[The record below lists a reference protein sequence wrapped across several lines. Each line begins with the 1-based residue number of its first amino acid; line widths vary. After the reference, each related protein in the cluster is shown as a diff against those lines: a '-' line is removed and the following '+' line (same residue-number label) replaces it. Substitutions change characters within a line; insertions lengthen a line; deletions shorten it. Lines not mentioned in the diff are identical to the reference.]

1 MSRTRKSVLRRLRIA
16 AFYFVLLVVVTIT
29 LSLTWLRWESS
40 QPRDEWFVD
49 RQGEIETVKTEDAYN
64 DQGQL
69 AESVRL
75 VSSSGLEVS
84 FRILRASDIKEPLPV
99 LMILGGHRTGSR
111 VVELFSDVETRSVVG
126 VEYPYDGPDKVKGA
140 IPIAKTTPKVRRA
153 FLDTVPAVSLVLD
166 WLLEQPWVD
175 KNRIILVGASLG
187 VPFAATAAARDDRFT
202 GLMLVHG
209 AADNRL
215 WIEMQI
221 ARRIDAEYLHYPLSI
236 VLHWMAYGSVLDT
249 PAHVA
254 SIAPRPVLI
263 VGAREDERTP
273 AGQELLLF
281 ELAGEPRRLR
291 YTNGQH
297 VEPDREDILMELWN
311 ILQEE
316 QPFLTQAAT
325 P

>member
-1 MSRTRKSVLRRLRIA
+1 MSKTTKTVLVRLGKTFAYLTIA
-16 AFYFVLLVVVTIT
+16 TVVVVAA
-29 LSLTWLRWESS
+29 LLTWLRWESH

-49 RQGEIETVKTEDAYN
+49 RHGQIETVETEDTYN

-84 FRILRASDIKEPLPV
+84 FRILRAADAEEALPV

-111 VVELFSDVETRSVVG
+111 VVELFSDVENRSVVG
-126 VEYPYDGPDKVKGA
+126 VEYPYDGPEKVKGVL
-140 IPIAKTTPKVRRA
+140 PIAKTTPLVRRA

-166 WLLEQPWVD
+166 WLNEQPWVD
-175 KNRIILVGASLG
+175 KNRIVLIGASLG
-187 VPFAATAAARDDRFT
+187 VPFAAAAAARDERIT
-202 GLMLVHG
+202 ALMLVHG

-215 WIEMQI
+215 WIEMQV
-221 ARRIDAEYLHYPLSI
+221 ARRLDARFLHYPLSI

-254 SIAPRPVLI
+254 SIEPRPVLI

-273 AGQELLLF
+273 AGQEILLY
-281 ELAGEPRRLR
+281 EAAQEPRRLR

-297 VEPDREDILMELWN
+297 VEPDREDILLELWN

-316 QPFLTQAAT
+316 QPFLNQAAM

>member
-1 MSRTRKSVLRRLRIA
+1 MLVRLAKVFAFLVIA
-16 AFYFVLLVVVTIT
+16 TVTVMT
-29 LSLTWLRWESS
+29 VALAWLRWESS

-49 RQGEIETVKTEDAYN
+49 RHGEVETVETEQAYT

-84 FRILRASDIKEPLPV
+84 FRILRAADAEEPLPV
-99 LMILGGHRTGSR
+99 LLVLGGHRTGSR
-111 VVELFSDVETRSVVG
+111 VVELFSDVETRTVVG
-126 VEYPYDGPDKVKGA
+126 VEYPYDGPEKVKGV
-140 IPIAKTTPKVRRA
+140 IPIAKTTPLVRQA

-166 WLLEQPWVD
+166 WLVEQPWVD
-175 KNRIILVGASLG
+175 KNRIILIGASLG
-187 VPFAATAAARDDRFT
+187 VPFAAAAAARDERIT
-202 GLMLVHG
+202 ALMLVHG

-221 ARRIDAEYLHYPLSI
+221 ARRMDARFLHYPLSI

-249 PAHVA
+249 AVHVA
-254 SIAPRPVLI
+254 NIKPRPVLI
-263 VGAREDERTP
+263 VGARADERTP
-273 AGQELLLF
+273 AGQEIRLF
-281 ELAGEPRRLR
+281 EAAQEPRRLR

-297 VEPDREDILMELWN
+297 VEPDREDILLELWN

>member
-1 MSRTRKSVLRRLRIA
+1 MLRRLRKA
-16 AFYFVLLVVVTIT
+16 AFYFVLLVVVAIT

-49 RQGEIETVKTEDAYN
+49 RHGEIETVDTEDAYN

-75 VSSSGLEVS
+75 VSRSGLEVS
-84 FRILRASDIKEPLPV
+84 FRILRAADADEPLPV

-111 VVELFSDVETRSVVG
+111 VVELFSNVETRSVVG
-126 VEYPYDGPDKVKGA
+126 VEYPYDGPDKVKGL
-140 IPIAKTTPKVRRA
+140 IPIVETTPLVRQA

-187 VPFAATAAARDDRFT
+187 VPFAAAAAARDERIT
-202 GLMLVHG
+202 ALMLVHG

-221 ARRIDAEYLHYPLSI
+221 ARRVDTEFLHYPLSI

-254 SIAPRPVLI
+254 SIEPRPVLI

-273 AGQELLLF
+273 AGQELLLY

-316 QPFLTQAAT
+316 QPFLTQTAT